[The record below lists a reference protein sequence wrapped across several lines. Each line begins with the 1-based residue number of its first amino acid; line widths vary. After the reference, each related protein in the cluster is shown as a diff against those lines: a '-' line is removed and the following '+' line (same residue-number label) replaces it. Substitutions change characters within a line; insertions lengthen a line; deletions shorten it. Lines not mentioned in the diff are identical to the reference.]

1 MLTDH
6 TIKFNKLLTP
16 FSFLYGIG
24 VRFRNQLFD
33 WKVLRTERYD
43 LPIICVGNLTVG
55 GTGKTPHTEYI
66 IRLIKDRYRVA
77 VLSRGYKRKTSG
89 FLLADQRSTSKD
101 IGDEPYQMKRKF
113 PDILV
118 AVDADRRRGIR
129 NLLALPEN
137 KRPEVIVLDDAFQH
151 RYVAPT
157 LNILLTDCH
166 RLYTQDKLL
175 PAGRLRE
182 PMDGARRADVII
194 VTKCESC
201 IQPIDFRIIEEDI
214 HLSAYQELYFSRI
227 LYGELEPVF
236 SDHHAFDRHDIQKIQ
251 TAFKRLTSTSKL
263 IIITEKDAARLRDLP
278 SLPMEWFSHLYCLPI
293 TVGFCMD
300 REKQFQE
307 LIVKHIDTRIKNHP
321 ILR

>member
-1 MLTDH
+1 M
-6 TIKFNKLLTP
+6 
-16 FSFLYGIG
+16 
-24 VRFRNQLFD
+24 
-33 WKVLRTERYD
+33 
-43 LPIICVGNLTVG
+43 
-55 GTGKTPHTEYI
+55 
-66 IRLIKDRYRVA
+66 
-77 VLSRGYKRKTSG
+77 
-89 FLLADQRSTSKD
+89 
-101 IGDEPYQMKRKF
+101 
-113 PDILV
+113 
-118 AVDADRRRGIR
+118 
-129 NLLALPEN
+129 
-137 KRPEVIVLDDAFQH
+137 IVLDDAFQH

-182 PMDGARRADVII
+182 PVDGARRADVII

-214 HLSAYQELYFSRI
+214 HLSEVLLVSGIASPAP
-227 LYGELEPVF
+227 LEKEIHKYTEHVTSLIFP
-236 SDHHAFDRHDIQKIQ
+236 DHHAFDRHDIQKIQ

>member
-1 MLTDH
+1 M
-6 TIKFNKLLTP
+6 
-16 FSFLYGIG
+16 
-24 VRFRNQLFD
+24 
-33 WKVLRTERYD
+33 
-43 LPIICVGNLTVG
+43 
-55 GTGKTPHTEYI
+55 
-66 IRLIKDRYRVA
+66 
-77 VLSRGYKRKTSG
+77 
-89 FLLADQRSTSKD
+89 
-101 IGDEPYQMKRKF
+101 
-113 PDILV
+113 
-118 AVDADRRRGIR
+118 
-129 NLLALPEN
+129 
-137 KRPEVIVLDDAFQH
+137 
-151 RYVAPT
+151 
-157 LNILLTDCH
+157 
-166 RLYTQDKLL
+166 

-236 SDHHAFDRHDIQKIQ
+236 SGKAPKRTLKGLASTTEVLLVSGIASPAPLEKEIHKYTEHVTSLIFPDHHAFDRHDIQKIQ

>member
-1 MLTDH
+1 
-6 TIKFNKLLTP
+6 
-16 FSFLYGIG
+16 
-24 VRFRNQLFD
+24 
-33 WKVLRTERYD
+33 
-43 LPIICVGNLTVG
+43 
-55 GTGKTPHTEYI
+55 
-66 IRLIKDRYRVA
+66 
-77 VLSRGYKRKTSG
+77 
-89 FLLADQRSTSKD
+89 
-101 IGDEPYQMKRKF
+101 
-113 PDILV
+113 
-118 AVDADRRRGIR
+118 
-129 NLLALPEN
+129 
-137 KRPEVIVLDDAFQH
+137 VIVLDDAFQH

-236 SDHHAFDRHDIQKIQ
+236 SGKAPKRTLKGLASTTEVLLVSGIASPAPLEKEIHKYTEHVTSLIFPDHHAFDRHDIQKIQ